1 MGRSAT
7 TVNSQVTLLKSR
19 GLIIDDEAKA
29 EELLLDIGYYRLGFY
44 WHYFQKDP
52 INHTFK
58 AGVKLQDIVEL
69 YYFDFDLKALLSKYI
84 YRIEVHFRTQLVY
97 IVSNHY
103 QSDSTWYVDSRNVDS
118 SIMREFNNIYY
129 NLKTKNRTIS
139 KHHTNYPSDTHA
151 PTWKTF
157 EFLTFGQV
165 YKFYDKLKDVNLKTQ
180 ISNVY
185 GFRDFLLLNN
195 FMLSI
200 INVRNICSHNGVLYD
215 FNQPTGIRRIPN
227 RKYRN
232 RISDT
237 TCLNTSIRLI
247 LFILSKISVNR
258 ANELEQK
265 IKDVITTA
273 QANPLLKDIIDNKI
287 KFDL

>member
-1 MGRSAT
+1 MGRNAT
-7 TVNSQVTLLKSR
+7 TINSQIALLKSR
-19 GLIIDDEAKA
+19 GLIINNELKA

-44 WHYFQKDP
+44 WHYFQSDP
-52 INHTFK
+52 LGHIFRPNVT
-58 AGVKLQDIVEL
+58 LEDIVSL
-69 YYFDFDLKALLSKYI
+69 YYFDFDLKTLLSRYI

-97 IVSNHY
+97 LVSNHY
-103 QSDSTWYVDSRNVDS
+103 GTDSTWYVDTRNVDS

-139 KHHTNYPSDTHA
+139 KHHTNHPSDNHA
-151 PTWKTF
+151 PAWKTF

-165 YKFYDKLKDVNLKTQ
+165 FKFYNNLRDSSLKTQ
-180 ISNVY
+180 ISSVY
-185 GFRDFLLLNN
+185 GFRDYQLLDN

-227 RKYRN
+227 KKYRN
-232 RISDT
+232 KIANT

-247 LFILSKISVNR
+247 LFILSKISSNR
-258 ANELEQK
+258 ADDLENE
-265 IKDVITTA
+265 IKAIITNA
-273 QANPLLKDIIDNKI
+273 KANPLLEEIINNKI
-287 KFDL
+287 KFDI

>member
-1 MGRSAT
+1 MGRNAT
-7 TVNSQVTLLKSR
+7 TITSQIALLKSR
-19 GLIIDDEAKA
+19 GLIINNEPKA

-44 WHYFQKDP
+44 WHYFQSDP
-52 INHTFK
+52 LNHIFRTNIT
-58 AGVKLQDIVEL
+58 LEDIVSL
-69 YYFDFDLKALLSKYI
+69 YYFDFDLKTLLSRYI

-97 IVSNHY
+97 LVSNHY
-103 QSDSTWYVDSRNVDS
+103 NTDSTWYVDSRNVDS

-139 KHHTNYPSDTHA
+139 KHHTTYPSDNHA
-151 PTWKTF
+151 PAWKTF

-165 YKFYDKLKDVNLKTQ
+165 FKFYNKLKDSSLKTK
-180 ISNVY
+180 ISTVY
-185 GFRDFLLLNN
+185 GFRDYQLLDN

-227 RKYRN
+227 KRYRN
-232 RISDT
+232 KIADT

-247 LFILSKISVNR
+247 LFVLSKISSAR
-258 ANELEQK
+258 ADELENE
-265 IKDVITTA
+265 IKAIITSA
-273 QANPLLKDIIDNKI
+273 KANPLLEEIINNKI
-287 KFDL
+287 KFDI